1 MMTQP
6 FSASPLSRRAV
17 LAGGVAAGA
26 LALSGRW
33 NGARAAPLITVESVS
48 LDVNG
53 KAAKVYA
60 IQGLRGRACSRRRAT
75 ASPAPS
81 SMRLPSRRSC
91 TGTARSSRRRIRTAP
106 VPMAARWP
114 QGERSGGLSLTPGT
128 HWMHSHTL
136 SEQQLLAAP
145 LVTRE
150 ADAGDVQDVVLM
162 LHDFSFRTPEEI
174 LAGLGGANG
183 HGAHGGHN
191 MGGTGGAA
199 TGGTSGGGMSMAGMD
214 HSGHNMGSMGGM
226 GAMASGGAMNHSGH
240 SMPGGAMGGS
250 AMVHANDVDYDAFLA
265 NRRTLADPQVV
276 PVEKGGRVRLRIIN
290 GGTASAFF
298 ISVPGLKPRCVAV
311 DGTPC
316 VPLEAALFP
325 LAQGQRIDLVVDVP
339 AGGGAFPVLAQV
351 EASPRRTGL
360 VLATPGASVARI
372 TDTADTAQGLLS
384 LELEGRLSAAKP
396 LAARKPDKSF
406 SLLLGEQ
413 PGYRWTINGA
423 VYGEAPPFV
432 VNQGER
438 VEMTFMNP
446 TSMNHP
452 MHLHG
457 HHFQVVGI
465 GTRRFSGRCAT
476 RKRSA
481 AHPGH
486 HRVRCGAKGG
496 LVPPLPSPLPHGD
509 WHDGRSAR
517 GLAAQRRPPPFGKGP
532 QCVAGLC
539 GGRALLTF
547 GSGAFPIVPCA
558 RSLYCS
564 TLRSLSSFGSG
575 LPSVRSCD
583 FAITISPVASGEEQ
597 ARARIVSETRRW
609 GVRERRAYRFMF
621 STTSSISMPMR
632 TVLKLAMKLACEVT
646 RSVISVAMST
656 FESSR

>member
-6 FSASPLSRRAV
+6 FSASLSRRAV

-60 IQGLRGRACSRRRAT
+60 IQGPAGEGVFAKEGDRFAGAILNAAPEPAVMHWHGQIFAPPDQDRARPDGGAL
-75 ASPAPS
+75 ASGASDQVDFP
-81 SMRLPSRRSC
+81 
-91 TGTARSSRRRIRTAP
+91 
-106 VPMAARWP
+106 
-114 QGERSGGLSLTPGT
+114 LTPGT

-174 LAGLGGANG
+174 LVGLGGANG

-298 ISVPGLKPRCVAV
+298 ISVPSLKPRCVAV

-465 GTRRFSGRCAT
+465 GTRRFSGAMRDT
-476 RKRSA
+476 
-481 AHPGH
+481 
-486 HRVRCGAKGG
+486 VN
-496 LVPPLPSPLPHGD
+496 VPPRTPVTIAFDAGPKGD
-509 WHDGRSAR
+509 WFLHCHHLYHMATGMMGVVR
-517 GLAAQRRPPPFGKGP
+517 
-532 QCVAGLC
+532 VA
-539 GGRALLTF
+539 
-547 GSGAFPIVPCA
+547 
-558 RSLYCS
+558 
-564 TLRSLSSFGSG
+564 
-575 LPSVRSCD
+575 
-583 FAITISPVASGEEQ
+583 
-597 ARARIVSETRRW
+597 
-609 GVRERRAYRFMF
+609 
-621 STTSSISMPMR
+621 
-632 TVLKLAMKLACEVT
+632 
-646 RSVISVAMST
+646 
-656 FESSR
+656 